1 MARYGRS
8 KYDEALDYDG
18 YCGYDDYGSI
28 GAGYE
33 NLPADMTITADIKSA
48 VKKGSLYMISRRNP
62 MKNAATTA
70 GISKGGFAASL
81 MNLMPLLRTGATAVT
96 GLSRRGGVDL
106 LVSCRKENIYA

>member
-1 MARYGRS
+1 MFTTMMNGIP
-8 KYDEALDYDG
+8 D
-18 YCGYDDYGSI
+18 
-28 GAGYE
+28 
-33 NLPADMTITADIKSA
+33 TIF
-48 VKKGSLYMISRRNP
+48 SLNP